1 MNNLE
6 IILII
11 IGESSVEITVEKI
24 AMIREDYNPTNTN
37 LNLDVDWSVE
47 YEDTDQRDVKYNI
60 IIRSAEYLNLNF
72 KLEGL
77 LRLGDFEEFIQQDCS
92 QIVFHHACNMLM
104 NMISLTRQSNY
115 ELFKED
121 INSAVNLDAAF

>member
-1 MNNLE
+1 M
-6 IILII
+6 
-11 IGESSVEITVEKI
+11 EITVEKI
-24 AMIREDYNPTNTN
+24 AMIRENYNPTNTN

-47 YEDTDQRDVKYNI
+47 YADTDQRDIKYNI

-77 LRLGDFEEFIQQDCS
+77 LRLDDFEEFIQQDCS

-104 NMISLTRQSNY
+104 NMISLTRQSDY

-121 INSAVNLDAAF
+121 INSAVNLNAAF

>member
-1 MNNLE
+1 M
-6 IILII
+6 
-11 IGESSVEITVEKI
+11 EITVEKI
-24 AMIREDYNPTNTN
+24 AMIRENYNPKGTN

-47 YEDTDQRDVKYNI
+47 YTDTDQRDIQYNI
-60 IIRSAEYLNLNF
+60 ILRSAEYLNLNF

-77 LRLGDFEEFIQQDCS
+77 IRLNDFEEFNQQDCS

-121 INSAVNLDAAF
+121 INSTVNLNAAF

>member
-1 MNNLE
+1 M
-6 IILII
+6 
-11 IGESSVEITVEKI
+11 EITVEKI
-24 AMIREDYNPTNTN
+24 AMIRENYNPKNTT

-47 YEDTDQRDVKYNI
+47 YRDTDQRDIKYNI
-60 IIRSAEYLNLNF
+60 IIKSMNHLNF

-77 LRLGDFEEFIQQDCS
+77 LILGDFEEFVQQDCS
-92 QIVFHHACNMLM
+92 QIIFHHACNMLM

-121 INSAVNLDAAF
+121 ISSAANLNAIF

>member
-1 MNNLE
+1 M
-6 IILII
+6 
-11 IGESSVEITVEKI
+11 EITVEKI
-24 AMIREDYNPTNTN
+24 AMIRENYNPTNTN

-47 YEDTDQRDVKYNI
+47 YEDTDQRDIKCNI